1 MLHKNLCEM
10 EWLMGPAYS
19 VRQHGGSRLAW
30 QDVAGRFADPR
41 ECLASFLALETAE
54 VIAGEK
60 PANLIG
66 IANRRRPCGRNL
78 YTLWKEWGAEVLA
91 ESGLAVRE
99 LADRGDSTLLLIYR
113 PEALGGLV
121 RRPDA
126 SAVLSRAGYGDL
138 SDLDRVLGELS
149 SRMGG
154 DSFPHE
160 IGVFLGYPLKD
171 VAAFMGLV
179 RIPFACQGPWKI
191 FGNPQESLRLAE
203 VFRCCRDRMAQHLSG
218 CASAVECLNAGRRLF
233 LSPCNE
239 SEYQN

>member
-1 MLHKNLCEM
+1 
-10 EWLMGPAYS
+10 MGQAYP
-19 VRQHGGSRLAW
+19 VRQQGGGRLAW
-30 QDVAGRFADPR
+30 QDVAGRFDDPR

-60 PANLIG
+60 PANLLG

-78 YTLWKEWGAEVLA
+78 YNLWKEWGAEVLA

-99 LADRGDSTLLLIYR
+99 LADRGDSILLLIYR
-113 PEALGGLV
+113 AEALGELV
-121 RRPDA
+121 RRPSA
-126 SAVLSRAGYGDL
+126 SAILGRAGYGDL
-138 SDLDRVLGELS
+138 SDLDQVLGELAA
-149 SRMGG
+149 RTTGEA
-154 DSFPHE
+154 FPHE

-191 FGNPQESLRLAE
+191 FGDPRESLRLAE
-203 VFRCCRDRMAQHLSG
+203 VFRCCRARMAEHLVG
-218 CASAVECLNAGRRLF
+218 CASALECLSAGSSLF
-233 LSPCNE
+233 LSSFCE

>member
-1 MLHKNLCEM
+1 
-10 EWLMGPAYS
+10 MGQADP
-19 VRQHGGSRLAW
+19 VRQQGASRPAW
-30 QDVAGRFADPR
+30 QDVAGRFDDPR

-60 PANLIG
+60 PANLLG

-99 LADRGDSTLLLIYR
+99 LADRGDSILLLIYR
-113 PEALGGLV
+113 PEALGDLV
-121 RRPDA
+121 RRPGA
-126 SAVLSRAGYGDL
+126 SAILGRAGYGDL
-138 SDLDRVLGELS
+138 SSLDRVLGELAA
-149 SRMGG
+149 RAAGEA
-154 DSFPHE
+154 FPHE

-191 FGNPQESLRLAE
+191 FGDPRESLRLAE
-203 VFRCCRDRMAQHLSG
+203 IFRCCRARMAERLSG
-218 CASAVECLNAGRRLF
+218 CGSALECLAAGRTLF
-233 LSPCNE
+233 LSPLSE

>member
-1 MLHKNLCEM
+1 
-10 EWLMGPAYS
+10 MGQADP
-19 VRQHGGSRLAW
+19 VRQQAGSRPTW
-30 QDVAGRFADPR
+30 QDVAGRFDDPR

-60 PANLIG
+60 PANLLG

-78 YTLWKEWGAEVLA
+78 YTLWKERGTEVLA

-99 LADRGDSTLLLIYR
+99 LADRGDSILLLIYR

-121 RRPDA
+121 RRPSA
-126 SAVLSRAGYGDL
+126 SAVLARTGYGDV
-138 SDLDRVLGELS
+138 SDLDRVLGELT

-191 FGNPQESLRLAE
+191 FGNPRESLRLAE
-203 VFRCCRDRMAQHLSG
+203 VFRCCRDRMAERLSS
-218 CASAVECLNAGRRLF
+218 CASALECLAADSSLFCLHSMKVNIKIRRA
-233 LSPCNE
+233 E
-239 SEYQN
+239 S